1 MQETPRSSLEAA
13 KARKTG
19 WQVLSNLF
27 LSCAR
32 KTRRRNEVLC
42 LPSSRLAGFLQTTS
56 YLIIVLLKPS
66 SFFFLILRVYIFF
79 FCFLLFITVVY
90 ATYDVL
96 KRTFFFVS
104 SKSRCVA
111 GEDCRRVLVLAFL
124 LFFFY
129 LCLHL
134 PDYGSLL
141 WLAFSGTLEREE
153 KENSKSVQRKKKR
166 RKKKGKPLNIQV
178 KVLRWAFAHPFLCT

>member
-13 KARKTG
+13 KAWKTG

-27 LSCAR
+27 LSWAR

-42 LPSSRLAGFLQTTS
+42 PPSSHLAGFLQTTS
-56 YLIIVLLKPS
+56 YLKIVLLKPS
-66 SFFFLILRVYIFF
+66 SFFLFYAYTFF

-124 LFFFY
+124 ILF
-129 LCLHL
+129 
-134 PDYGSLL
+134 LL
-141 WLAFSGTLEREE
+141 MFAFTWLRISALINVFRDFRAGG
-153 KENSKSVQRKKKR
+153 KRK
-166 RKKKGKPLNIQV
+166 Q
-178 KVLRWAFAHPFLCT
+178 